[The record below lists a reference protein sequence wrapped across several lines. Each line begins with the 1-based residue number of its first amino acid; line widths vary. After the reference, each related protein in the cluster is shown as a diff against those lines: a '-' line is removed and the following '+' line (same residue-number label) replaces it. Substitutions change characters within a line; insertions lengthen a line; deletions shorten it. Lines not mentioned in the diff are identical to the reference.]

1 MDIKISTALANGQG
15 ALLNHTAVSP
25 HAALMALSGQT
36 HLLCHAGFL
45 MARLAQA
52 ADAKPDLARTALG
65 QRHLDVAELF
75 AFVCPAQAAVPTPKG
90 MARLLRIDMSDEAA
104 ALRSV
109 AETLLHRLENPK
121 QGLIRETA
129 EHATFL
135 ARANWP
141 WAPFVMQALFQA
153 NPKLDVGTF
162 ATGLNVWDRLDEW
175 EEVAPLPRA
184 ITSKVSPKKHR
195 RFCAMPWA
203 RLRSPTATARL
214 CAFGTPWFAPREA
227 QAFNNIL
234 LAEAGTGLGKT
245 LGYLSP
251 AWVWAEEQT
260 PGVAFNLHQKLA
272 APARS
277 GNHALLP
284 NPEEREGRVV
294 IRKGRE
300 NYLCLLNMQES
311 FGRLQAQAH
320 VAPCWQVA
328 RKVGAGFPRW
338 RFDWLVP
345 ERLRVTAFEITCC

>member
-1 MDIKISTALANGQG
+1 MDINFSTALANGQG

-45 MARLAQA
+45 IARLAQA

-141 WAPFVMQALFQA
+141 WAPFVMQALLKA

-175 EEVAPLPRA
+175 EEVGPAAKGDHIEVQPEEALQVLRDA
-184 ITSKVSPKKHR
+184 LGADSE
-195 RFCAMPWA
+195 A
-203 RLRSPTATARL
+203 RPQQRDYVRSALHGFAARQS
-214 CAFGTPWFAPREA
+214 

-245 LGYLSP
+245 RATYASLG
-251 AWVWAEEQT
+251 VGAEEQRPVWLST
-260 PGVAFNLHQKLA
+260 YTKNLQRQLDQETT
-272 APARS
+272 R
-277 GNHALLP
+277 LLP

-300 NYLCLLNMQES
+300 NYLCLLNMQEALAAC
-311 FGRLQAQAH
+311 RRKAH
-320 VAPCWQVA
+320 VAPCWQCCCRWA
-328 RKVGAGFPRW
+328 RASRDGDLIGWYQNVFA
-338 RFDWLVP
+338 L
-345 ERLRVTAFEITCC
+345 RLSR